1 MPEQE
6 LPVDPS
12 DPEGLR
18 SAALLGRPR
27 TAPITSLSSL
37 RHAILLALRHDGP
50 SSPEQLAAA
59 LGASRTGVLQQLRAL
74 EGAGLVMREAVR
86 HGVGRP
92 RHIYD
97 VTADAQDLFPT
108 NYDGLAAGLLVAIG
122 AVGGDELID
131 EVFAARRQQLGERI
145 RRRFDERLG
154 EAASLLDRT
163 RELARIQDE
172 QGYLCEA
179 IETDHVIE
187 LRESNCAIFD
197 VARGTEAACRAEL
210 ELFREVLGAN
220 VVRESH
226 IASGDRCCSY
236 RISELPS
243 SRS

>member
-6 LPVDPS
+6 LRVGSPDPA
-12 DPEGLR
+12 GLPLV
-18 SAALLGRPR
+18 APYERPR
-27 TAPITSLSSL
+27 GVTAASLSSL
-37 RHAILLALRHDGP
+37 RHAILVRLRRDGP

-59 LGASRTGVLQQLRAL
+59 LGASRTGVLQQLRGL
-74 EGAGLVMREAVR
+74 EAAGLVAREAVR

-108 NYDGLAAGLLVAIG
+108 NYDGLAAALLMAIG

-131 EVFAARRQQLGERI
+131 EVFAARQQQLGERI
-145 RRRFDERLG
+145 RQRLDERLG
-154 EAASLLDRT
+154 PAATLLDRT

-179 IETDHVIE
+179 IDADDGLE
-187 LRESNCAIFD
+187 LRECNCAIFD
-197 VARGTEAACRAEL
+197 VARQTDAACRAEL
-210 ELFREVLGAN
+210 ELFRDVLGAN
-220 VVRESH
+220 VVRRSH

-236 RISELPS
+236 VIRE
-243 SRS
+243 